1 LDRIGEKRKVP
12 VIRTEPSRNFQ
23 SAINRAVD
31 SLLSGGLV
39 AYPTESFYGLAVDAR
54 NEEAIQRLF
63 WAKKRQRS
71 RPVLILIPSVE
82 ILSLYAEDPIPPI
95 ARRLVETFWPG
106 GLTLVFKAG
115 RGVSPLLTAGTDKIG
130 IRLSSHPVAAAL
142 AHAMGVPISGTS
154 ANISGEPACRNP
166 EEVLACF
173 GEGVDLI
180 LDGGRTAG
188 GVGSTV
194 LDVTVDPPRILR
206 EGMVH
211 RRRLEEIIGNRR
223 ISNKES

>member
-1 LDRIGEKRKVP
+1 LERIGEKKKIP
-12 VIRTEPSRNFQ
+12 VIRTGPSWNFQ
-23 SAINRAVD
+23 SAINRAVE

-39 AYPTESFYGLAVDAR
+39 AYPTESFYGLGVDAT

-63 WAKKRQRS
+63 WVKRRQSS
-71 RPVLILIPSVE
+71 RPVLVLIPSVE
-82 ILSLYAEDPIPPI
+82 ILSLYADDPIPSI
-95 ARRLVETFWPG
+95 ARRLIETFWPG
-106 GLTLVFKAG
+106 GLTLIFKAG

-142 AHAMGVPISGTS
+142 AQAMGVPISGTS
-154 ANISGEPACRNP
+154 ANISGRPACRDP

-180 LDGGRTAG
+180 LDGGRTKG
-188 GVGSTV
+188 RVGSTV

-211 RRRLEEIIGNRR
+211 RSRLEEVIGNRL
-223 ISNKES
+223 SNKE